1 MNLDEVICFCQ
12 NVTSGMIKNAVD
24 NGATTLE
31 EVQKITGAG
40 TVCGSCVAN
49 VQRLVEQFAAKRT
62 DQTE

>member
-62 DQTE
+62 AQTE

>member
-24 NGATTLE
+24 KGATTLE
-31 EVQKITGAG
+31 EVQKITVAG
-40 TVCGSCVAN
+40 TLCGSCVAN

>member
-24 NGATTLE
+24 NRATTLE

>member
-49 VQRLVEQFAAKRT
+49 VQRLVEQFAAKRS

>member
-1 MNLDEVICFCQ
+1 MNPDEVICFCQ

-40 TVCGSCVAN
+40 TGCGSCNDKVR
-49 VQRLVEQFAAKRT
+49 QLVEQFAAERAASS
-62 DQTE
+62 